1 MSDDEAKEP
10 KDSGQSQMWPE
21 PHRASE
27 GRLAVG
33 EKSEKKWKTKLLK
46 NQRNVKVFKVNF
58 SDGSNSDSHSD
69 SWPRQV
75 KVEAVQIKGHENSL

>member
-1 MSDDEAKEP
+1 MSDDEPKEP

-27 GRLAVG
+27 GSQAVG

-58 SDGSNSDSHSD
+58 SDGSDSDSDAD
-69 SWPRQV
+69 SWQRQV